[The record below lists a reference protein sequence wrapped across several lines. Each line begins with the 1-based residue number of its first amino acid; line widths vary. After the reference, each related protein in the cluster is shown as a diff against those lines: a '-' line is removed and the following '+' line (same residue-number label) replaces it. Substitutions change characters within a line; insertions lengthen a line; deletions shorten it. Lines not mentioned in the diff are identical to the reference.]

1 MQRLFCG
8 NLFSYYSLNNDE
20 KLKTKELTKRFLMI
34 KNNNFSESYKKEK
47 PQQKVEVFKYF
58 NFSKD

>member
-20 KLKTKELTKRFLMI
+20 ELNTKEVIKRFLMI

-47 PQQKVEVFKYF
+47 PQQKVEVFK
-58 NFSKD
+58 